1 MAKLTLGEL
10 ADHLAA
16 ELIGPRE
23 QVVAGLRALA
33 EAGPEDLSFVHEAK
47 YKNEAEKS
55 GAAAFLVPQKLRE
68 AAASFGRPLLLVAQ
82 SQLALIKALELF
94 HPRYRPPAG
103 VHPSAVLGEGVELG
117 AGVVIGPYAV
127 IGDGSC
133 LGDGVV
139 VEAHVVVG
147 RGCTLGREVLLHPG
161 VVIYDG
167 CELDDRVE
175 VHSGS
180 VIGADGFGYASVRGV
195 HHKVPQVGKV
205 VLEADVEVGA
215 CTTIDR
221 AALEVTRIGKG
232 TKIDNLVQV
241 GHNVTTGQ
249 GCLLCGQVGIAGSTR
264 LGDHVILAGGAG
276 ASGHIE
282 LGNGVVLAASSVAL
296 QSVEAGRQVAGVPAV
311 DLPDWRRQVSALA
324 RLPELLRRVR
334 RLEKELEALRGTPG
348 EPALE
353 S

>member
-1 MAKLTLGEL
+1 MAMLTLGEL

-33 EAGPEDLSFVHEAK
+33 EAGAEDLSFVHEAK

-55 GAAAFLVPQKLRE
+55 GAAAFLVPQNLRE
-68 AAASFGRPLLLVAQ
+68 AALSFGRPLLVVAQ
-82 SQLALIKALELF
+82 SQLALIAALELF
-94 HPRYRPPAG
+94 HPRQRPPAG
-103 VHPSAVLGEGVELG
+103 VHPSAVIG
-117 AGVVIGPYAV
+117 AGVQLGDGVAIGPYAV
-127 IGDGSC
+127 IGDGSR

-147 RGCTLGREVLLHPG
+147 RNCKLGREVLLHPG
-161 VVIYDG
+161 VILYDG
-167 CELDDRVE
+167 CELGDRVE

-205 VLEADVEVGA
+205 VLENDVEVGA

-221 AALEVTRIGKG
+221 AALEVTRIGTG

-241 GHNVTTGQ
+241 GHNVTTGK
-249 GCLLCGQVGIAGSTR
+249 GCLLCGQVGIAGSTK
-264 LGDHVILAGGAG
+264 LGDYVIMAGSAG

-282 LGNGVVLAASSVAL
+282 IGNGVVVAACSVAL

-311 DLPDWRRQVSALA
+311 DLPDWRRQISALP

-334 RLEKELEALRGTPG
+334 RLEKELQELRGGDPEPG
-348 EPALE
+348 
-353 S
+353 

>member
-33 EAGPEDLSFVHEAK
+33 EAGAADLSFVHEAK
-47 YKNEAEKS
+47 YKNEAAKS
-55 GAAAFLVPQKLRE
+55 EAAAFLVPQNLRE
-68 AAASFGRPLLLVAQ
+68 LAASFGRPFLVVAQ
-82 SQLALIKALELF
+82 SQLALIQALELF
-94 HPRYRPPAG
+94 HPRQRPPAG
-103 VHPSAVLGEGVELG
+103 VHPSAVIG
-117 AGVVIGPYAV
+117 AGVQLGDGVAIGPYAV
-127 IGDGSC
+127 IGDGSR

-147 RGCTLGREVLLHPG
+147 RNCTLGRDVLLHPG
-161 VVIYDG
+161 VILYDG
-167 CELDDRVE
+167 CELGERVE

-205 VLEADVEVGA
+205 VLENDVEVGA

-221 AALEVTRIGKG
+221 AALEVTRIGTG

-241 GHNVTTGQ
+241 GHNVTTGK
-249 GCLLCGQVGIAGSTR
+249 GCLLCGQVGIAGSTK
-264 LGDHVILAGGAG
+264 LGDYVIMAGSAG

-282 LGNGVVLAASSVAL
+282 IGNGVVLAACSVAL

-311 DLPDWRRQVSALA
+311 DLPDWRRQISALP

-334 RLEKELEALRGTPG
+334 RLEKELQELRGGDPDPG
-348 EPALE
+348 
-353 S
+353 

>member
-33 EAGPEDLSFVHEAK
+33 EAGAADLSFVHEAK

-55 GAAAFLVPQKLRE
+55 GAGAFLVPQNLRE
-68 AAASFGRPLLLVAQ
+68 VAASFGRPLLVVAQ
-82 SQLALIKALELF
+82 SQLALIQALELF
-94 HPRYRPPAG
+94 HPRQRPPAG
-103 VHPSAVLGEGVELG
+103 VHPSAVIG
-117 AGVVIGPYAV
+117 AGVQLGDGVAIGPYAV
-127 IGDGSC
+127 IGDGSR

-147 RGCTLGREVLLHPG
+147 RNCTLGRDVLLHPG
-161 VVIYDG
+161 VILYDG
-167 CELDDRVE
+167 CELGERVE

-195 HHKVPQVGKV
+195 YHKVPQVGKV
-205 VLEADVEVGA
+205 VLENDVEVGA

-221 AALEVTRIGKG
+221 AALEVTRIGTG

-241 GHNVTTGQ
+241 GHNVTTGK
-249 GCLLCGQVGIAGSTR
+249 GCLLCGQVGIAGSTK
-264 LGDHVILAGGAG
+264 LGDYVIMAGSAG

-282 LGNGVVLAASSVAL
+282 IGNGVVLAACSVAL

-311 DLPDWRRQVSALA
+311 DLPDWRRQISALP

-334 RLEKELEALRGTPG
+334 RLEKELQELRGGDPDPG
-348 EPALE
+348 
-353 S
+353 